1 MRGTGAGGSARS
13 HAVAGARGRHRGG
26 ALAPASAAASLPSVD
41 SGPRPGPDILY
52 APAPRAPQLENTGVW
67 KAPPI
72 LISGASAYRDGEFL
86 YQDWLYDDHGARGA
100 RDPGDPR
107 RSTDEGASAPSGSY
121 TYPTD
126 PVYAGNAADLVEL
139 RVRALRKATAFRVT
153 LNTLKDPERV
163 AFTIAIGGT
172 PEVAHALPYGA
183 NVELTRRPV
192 PDRAR
197 EAGESR
203 RRIDS
208 GACRDAEREARPQAA
223 PVHRQ
228 GRALRLGPGGE
239 HGAAV
244 GRGGTVG
251 RRSTVAT
258 WCRRRARRRRRPGVP
273 AGCRGR
279 RRSSTRRSGSRSRSR
294 DRTSPSSPTRRG
306 GATACREGRL
316 RDGDLGRFHAE
327 VDFGKLLAGVD
338 DDMPGQQGGVPQ
350 DGPMNR
356 ILASRFE
363 TAQGI
368 DFSTVCL
375 GGTLPESCKGEFR
388 GQLQPY
394 AIYVPRKPVAGRRLR
409 ADAPASLA
417 RRHVQPVL
425 DLAQPVAV
433 RRARRRAR
441 SSSRRMRAGRTGST
455 STMPRRTCSRCGPTW
470 RAAIAL
476 DPDWTV
482 IAGYSMGGYGA
493 YKLASQFPDLFA
505 RVQTTVGPPGISN
518 ADTRPL
524 LPSLRNIPVLI
535 WAGAADEL
543 VPIADVR
550 GVAQIF
556 DALGYRYT
564 FLEFARH
571 DPHPAGLQRPVR
583 ARGRVPRLG
592 AGGPR
597 PSARHLCVQPGAW
610 TSPDAGTAAGH
621 AYWVSDVKL
630 RDAAANNGV
639 GVVDVR
645 SEGFGLADPVA
656 SPTNVSTGFLTG
668 GIFPLPFTSRSK
680 TWGEPAAGAG
690 RGPARRR
697 RIERRLGDRRS
708 TPCPRQ
714 LRRGGRGRGPG
725 ARPGRAR
732 RMRASVP
739 QVRPCARPGRPPA
752 RTVPRQARGGAK
764 QR

>member
-1 MRGTGAGGSARS
+1 VLGTGAGGSARS
-13 HAVAGARGRHRGG
+13 HASHVLVAGIAVVLL
-26 ALAPASAAASLPSVD
+26 ALPASAAASLPSVD

-52 APAPRAPQLENTGVW
+52 APAPRAPQLENTGLW

-107 RSTDEGASAPSGSY
+107 RRTDEGASTPSGSY

-172 PEVAHALPYGA
+172 PEVAHALPHGA
-183 NVELTRRPV
+183 NVSSPADLFLTVHGRQASLADASTAEPAGTPTVKLDRKRRQFTVKVAHSDWDPGASTVRLSAGVGLWDVQHGRYLV
-192 PDRAR
+192 PEASATEATPGGAGGLPRPAAIFNAAFRFQEPFQGPDFTVLTDATWWRDR
-197 EAGESR
+197 
-203 RRIDS
+203 
-208 GACRDAEREARPQAA
+208 
-223 PVHRQ
+223 VQ
-228 GRALRLGPGGE
+228 GRA
-239 HGAAV
+239 
-244 GRGGTVG
+244 
-251 RRSTVAT
+251 
-258 WCRRRARRRRRPGVP
+258 
-273 AGCRGR
+273 
-279 RRSSTRRSGSRSRSR
+279 
-294 DRTSPSSPTRRG
+294 
-306 GATACREGRL
+306 L

-375 GGTLPESCKGEFR
+375 GGTLPQSCKGEFR

-394 AIYVPRKPVAGRRLR
+394 AIYVPRKPVPAAGYGLTLLLHSLGGTYNQYSTSRNQSQYGERGEGSIVVTPHAR
-409 ADAPASLA
+409 GPDGFYFDHAAADVFEVWADVA
-417 RRHVQPVL
+417 RRYV
-425 DLAQPVAV
+425 
-433 RRARRRAR
+433 
-441 SSSRRMRAGRTGST
+441 
-455 STMPRRTCSRCGPTW
+455 
-470 RAAIAL
+470 L
-476 DPDWTV
+476 DPDWAV
-482 IAGYSMGGYGA
+482 VAGYSMGGYGA

-505 RVQTTVGPPGISN
+505 RVQTTVAPPGIAS

-543 VPIADVR
+543 VPIATVR
-550 GVAQIF
+550 GVAELF

-564 FLEFARH
+564 FWEFASTIH
-571 DPHPAGLQRPVR
+571 ILLAFNDQYAPA
-583 ARGRVPRLG
+583 AEFLG
-592 AGGPR
+592 
-597 PSARHLCVQPGAW
+597 SARVDRDPPHVTYAYNPAMDF
-610 TSPDAGTAAGH
+610 TDAGTAAGH

-630 RDAAANNGV
+630 RDAAASNGV

-645 SEGFGLADPVA
+645 SDGFGLADPVA
-656 SPTNVSTGFLTG
+656 SPTNVSSGFLTG

-680 TWGEPAAGAG
+680 TWGEPAAAP
-690 RGPARRR
+690 RAD
-697 RIERRLGDRRS
+697 RLVVEASNVASVTVD
-708 TPCPRQ
+708 
-714 LRRGGRGRGPG
+714 
-725 ARPGRAR
+725 PGRAR
-732 RMRASVP
+732 VSCDAEVVVVGPEPVQVGLNGCEPPCRKSVP
-739 QVRPCARPGRPPA
+739 AHGRNGRPPGLC
-752 RTVPRQARGGAK
+752 RPRR
-764 QR
+764 